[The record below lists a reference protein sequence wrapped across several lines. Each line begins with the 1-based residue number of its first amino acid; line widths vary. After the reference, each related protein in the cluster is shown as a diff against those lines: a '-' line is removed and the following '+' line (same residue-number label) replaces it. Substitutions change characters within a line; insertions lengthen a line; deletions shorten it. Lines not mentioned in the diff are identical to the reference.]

1 MAVNSV
7 NENSSLRNIY
17 HKRLH
22 TFGQPY
28 ARFSPCEGPN

>member
-7 NENSSLRNIY
+7 NENISLRNIY

-28 ARFSPCEGPN
+28 ARFPPCEDSN